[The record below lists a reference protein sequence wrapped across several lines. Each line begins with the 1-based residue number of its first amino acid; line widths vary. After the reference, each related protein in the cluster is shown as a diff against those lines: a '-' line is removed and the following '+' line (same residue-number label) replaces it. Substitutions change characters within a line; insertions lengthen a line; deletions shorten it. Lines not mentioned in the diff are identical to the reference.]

1 MGTDGHHPSD
11 VSKLKKICK
20 VLGFQYFSHFK
31 ESCFHFLDEMFIN
44 NHGTFFFFLRTVP
57 QTFGAGTK
65 LTLPF
70 KGTVGQRTYWQH
82 AQ

>member
-44 NHGTFFFFLRTVP
+44 NHGTFFFFSELFLRLLVRE
-57 QTFGAGTK
+57 
-65 LTLPF
+65 LN
-70 KGTVGQRTYWQH
+70 
-82 AQ
+82 